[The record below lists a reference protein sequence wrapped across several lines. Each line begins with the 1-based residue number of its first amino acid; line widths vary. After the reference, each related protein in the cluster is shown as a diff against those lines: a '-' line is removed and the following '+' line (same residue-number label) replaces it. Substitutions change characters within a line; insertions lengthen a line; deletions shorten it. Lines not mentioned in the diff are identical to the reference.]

1 MQWLSRYVNES
12 SMKKAVSMKNLA
24 IIYFKGNAYRVN
36 FAFMTINE
44 ASDLIKNSSNLNNKK
59 GIP

>member
-12 SMKKAVSMKNLA
+12 SMKKAVSMKILA